1 MTHKNLILEA
11 FKKATIYLAENGIPS
26 PSKSGVAEVLS
37 DYIELECNFQFG
49 ERRLR
54 DYYNEALKDE
64 VLEIKQ
70 QAVRDGL
77 AKYLGYEDFRDLL
90 IRTTESKKDLQTEN
104 LAETTDN
111 GKAYFVSQF
120 LRGNRTTVLIIVG
133 CLIAFLIINAV
144 NKEKWMVWEGSQF
157 VETEFDAY
165 KMENGQIFLF
175 NDSQVARFKKV
186 QPNCDTQF
194 FNSEGNALLWYG
206 KNRKGD
212 LEYFTDLGKHPETG
226 KTLKP
231 ITRYMIKKY
240 ICERS

>member
-11 FKKATIYLAENGIPS
+11 FKKATTYLVENGIQS

-37 DYIELECNFQFG
+37 DYIEQECNFQFG

-64 VLEIKQ
+64 AIEIKQ

-104 LAETTDN
+104 FAEIPQN
-111 GKAYFVSQF
+111 GKAHFVAQF
-120 LRGNRTTVLIIVG
+120 LRRNRTTVLIIIG
-133 CLIAFLIINAV
+133 CLIAFIILNAV
-144 NKEKWMVWEGSQF
+144 NKEKWMVWEGNKF
-157 VETEFDAY
+157 VEAEFDSH
-165 KMENGQIFLF
+165 KLENGQILLF
-175 NDSQVARFKKV
+175 NESQVDRFKKV

-194 FNSEGNALLWYG
+194 FSAEGHVMLWYG
-206 KNRKGD
+206 KNQKGD
-212 LEYFTDLGKHPETG
+212 LEYFTYLGKHPETG

-240 ICERS
+240 ICEGR